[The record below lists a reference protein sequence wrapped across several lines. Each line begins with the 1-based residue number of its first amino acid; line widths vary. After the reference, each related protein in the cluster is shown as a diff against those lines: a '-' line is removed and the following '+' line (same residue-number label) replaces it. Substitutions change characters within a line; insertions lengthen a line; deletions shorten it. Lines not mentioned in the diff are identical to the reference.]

1 MKELSEKS
9 RRICFYIITAISFLA
24 VFIFT
29 CITPVMSDD
38 LPIIANP
45 YQSLGEVIKACY
57 DEYMDVNARQI
68 THFIMRCFLSGPKW
82 LFNICNAVAFTVVML
97 LMYWNV
103 NGRKKYDFALF
114 GLINLLVWHFG
125 VAFDQT
131 VLWEGGSCNY
141 LWGALIFLGF
151 ITWYR
156 DALKRQD
163 EIKHP
168 IPLTIGLFLLG
179 VAAGWCNENSSG
191 GCLLVICMCFGLS
204 YLEKKQIKP
213 WMISGILGNIVG
225 LGILVLAPGNA
236 NRTEM
241 MTSTEEHEGVLA
253 LIGRFLKINEIVYEY
268 FLVMLLITIF
278 IVVYLLLK
286 GYEWKRFL
294 NIAVFVL
301 AGVATSYALILAPP
315 PMPRAHFGAGL
326 FITIACV
333 QAVTMIPKED
343 IYLNTLKYG
352 SIIAFTLFMYFVY
365 CESGADL
372 VRIYRETEERED
384 YILEQKEAGN
394 YDLVVPMIR
403 PEFQTKYSFIYR
415 NDVDDDPNSWGCSIY
430 RDYYGLN
437 SLRGVPREEWTEY

>member
-9 RRICFYIITAISFLA
+9 RRICFYIVAAISFFA
-24 VFIFT
+24 VLIFT
-29 CITPVMSDD
+29 GITPIMSDD
-38 LPIIANP
+38 LSIISNP
-45 YQSLGEVIKACY
+45 YQSLGEVLQACY
-57 DEYMDVNARQI
+57 DEYMDVNARQV

-82 LFNICNAVAFTVVML
+82 FFNICNAVAFVAVML

-103 NGRKKYDFALF
+103 DGRKKYDFALF
-114 GLINLLVWHFG
+114 GLINLLVWHYG
-125 VAFDQT
+125 VTFDQT

-156 DALKRQD
+156 YALKRQD
-163 EIKHP
+163 EIKNH
-168 IPLTIGLFLLG
+168 IPLAIGLFLLG
-179 VAAGWCNENSSG
+179 IAAGWCNENSSG
-191 GCLLVICMCFGLS
+191 GCLLVVGLCLIS
-204 YLEKKQIKP
+204 SFVEKKQIKL
-213 WMISGILGNIVG
+213 WMITGILGNIVG

-241 MTSTEEHEGVLA
+241 MTSTEEHEGILA
-253 LIGRFLKINEIVYEY
+253 LIGRFLKINEVVYEY
-268 FLVMLLITIF
+268 FLVMLLITVF
-278 IVVYLLLK
+278 VVVYLLLK
-286 GYEWKRFL
+286 GTEWKQFK
-294 NIAVFVL
+294 NIAIFVF
-301 AGVATSYALILAPP
+301 AGLATSYVLILAPP

-333 QAVTMIPKED
+333 QAVAIIPKEE

-352 SIIAFTLFMYFVY
+352 GIVAFTIFMYFTY

-372 VRIYRETEERED
+372 VRIYRETVEREN

-415 NDVDDDPNSWGCSIY
+415 NDVDEDPNSWGCSIY